1 MTDDD
6 FAIHEQP
13 WSLPPGV
20 EAADPAERMAED
32 LRRVI
37 KLRDLLRAKRAES
50 RDAMRALLRKLLEVS
65 DALESILAH
74 EPPPGKTMELKQW
87 NSIRVT
93 RKLLGEALRLQDV
106 TPLDLRDQ
114 KADPLL
120 CEIDG
125 YQERP
130 DLPDETV
137 VQEIIKGYRWG
148 DEPMPLRPAI
158 VIVSRRL

>member
-1 MTDDD
+1 
-6 FAIHEQP
+6 
-13 WSLPPGV
+13 
-20 EAADPAERMAED
+20 
-32 LRRVI
+32 
-37 KLRDLLRAKRAES
+37 
-50 RDAMRALLRKLLEVS
+50 
-65 DALESILAH
+65 
-74 EPPPGKTMELKQW
+74 MELKQW
-87 NSIRVT
+87 NSVRVT

-106 TPLDLRDQ
+106 TPLDLLDQ

-137 VQEIIKGYRWG
+137 MQEIIKGYRWG
-148 DEPMPLRPAI
+148 DEPTPLRPAI